1 MSQALVSSHKVTAV
15 LSVAVVVAVLFAVF
29 LWFFVD
35 VEPVRTPIL
44 NIEELPST
52 QMQSASDINEVLAR
66 PLFWHGRQASVVL
79 EEGGAEPEDV
89 VVSPLKAIKL
99 LGIVLT
105 GDIRTAI
112 LEVEGKVVSVHA
124 GLPVQGWTV
133 EKVTA
138 KEVVFVAGTDQTSLS
153 LERVRPASILL
164 EAIK

>member
-1 MSQALVSSHKVTAV
+1 MRQRLVSPQKITVALIALLV
-15 LSVAVVVAVLFAVF
+15 VSVIFAVA
-29 LWFFVD
+29 LWFLVD
-35 VEPVRTPIL
+35 AEPVRNPIL
-44 NIEELPST
+44 NIEELPSI
-52 QMQSASDINEVLAR
+52 QVQSASDINAVLAR
-66 PLFWHGRQASVVL
+66 PLFWHGRQANVVL

-112 LEVEGKVVSVHA
+112 LEVEGKIVSVHA

>member
-1 MSQALVSSHKVTAV
+1 M
-15 LSVAVVVAVLFAVF
+15 
-29 LWFFVD
+29 
-35 VEPVRTPIL
+35 
-44 NIEELPST
+44 
-52 QMQSASDINEVLAR
+52 
-66 PLFWHGRQASVVL
+66 PLFCYGRQATAAL
-79 EEGGAEPEDV
+79 EEGGAELEDV

-112 LEVEGKVVSVHA
+112 LEVEGKVVSAHA

-138 KEVVFVAGTDQTSLS
+138 KEVVFVAGTDQASLS

-164 EAIK
+164 EAVK